1 MTARQYASWNGNFI
15 ELRPDVF
22 AKPNNKALARIVGAP
37 SDYLEHASQRE
48 AEELT
53 GNGWTVDV
61 IAHIFNSIESANE
74 NKTDI

>member
-37 SDYLEHASQRE
+37 SDYLEQASQRQ

-53 GNGWTVDV
+53 GNGWTIDV
-61 IAHIFNSIESANE
+61 VAHIFNSIESAI
-74 NKTDI
+74 DCSPP